1 MTLARENVIDHRDQ
15 CVLCLLRILFPEQ
28 SSQEGDHG
36 LLDCLLDESKFLI
49 TLTAEDLAEKS
60 NVVIFF
66 LVLFDASDDRSGP
79 LNDQVLQPVPLVQI
93 SVHELFH
100 GLARQAVLLTLLIK
114 LSLLLVDVV
123 D

>member
-15 CVLCLLRILFPEQ
+15 CVLCLLRILFSEQ

>member
-1 MTLARENVIDHRDQ
+1 M
-15 CVLCLLRILFPEQ
+15 
-28 SSQEGDHG
+28 
-36 LLDCLLDESKFLI
+36 LDESKFFI